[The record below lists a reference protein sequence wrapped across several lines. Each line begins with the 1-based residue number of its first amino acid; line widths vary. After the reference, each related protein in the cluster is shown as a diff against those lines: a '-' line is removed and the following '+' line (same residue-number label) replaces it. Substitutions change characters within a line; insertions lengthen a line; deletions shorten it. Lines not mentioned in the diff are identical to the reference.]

1 MFELPDV
8 LTLINYYQ
16 MGGYVMPPL
25 IANGVLLWYALA
37 FRMMNV
43 QSGSKGPRKL
53 IKKAKKNKLKSS
65 NITAK
70 AAIIAVEASQAAT
83 NRDELKSILNERF
96 ASFRQDI
103 NRHRSLV
110 RVLVIIAPLLG
121 LLGTIDGMIETFKSL
136 GDMELFTQSGGVAGG
151 ISRALFT
158 TQVGLAIS
166 IPGLL
171 LGRIIERRQININRE
186 LDQIKDLVWVYTNK
200 QSKKVES
207 DAL

>member
-1 MFELPDV
+1 MFALPEIQ
-8 LTLINYYQ
+8 TLVDYYH
-16 MGGYVMPPL
+16 MGGFVMPPL
-25 IANGVLLWYALA
+25 VLNGVLLWYALA
-37 FRMMNV
+37 YRLLNV
-43 QSGSKGPRKL
+43 QSSSKGPRKL

-65 NITAK
+65 AMTAR
-70 AAIIAVEASQAAT
+70 AAKIAVEASRSA
-83 NRDELKSILNERF
+83 NSRDQLKSILNERF
-96 ASFRQDI
+96 ADFRKDI
-103 NRHRSLV
+103 SQHRSLV

-171 LGRIIERRQININRE
+171 IGRIIERKQADINRE

-200 QSKKVES
+200 Q
-207 DAL
+207 A